1 MNSSNS
7 FLLRDDDTEEQYNFS
22 GATLT
27 ISDDEATQNL
37 LRHRTNISDMEKS
50 AILTGSDV
58 TSPIHVTSAYKEI
71 KSNTPIDD
79 GSYMCGPGIRDAQ
92 KTDDIPVTDEF
103 FCFRPGQFEKAV
115 ADCVNILL
123 RPANDANVV
132 GSWLLTDISHW
143 DHERERIFILTS
155 KTLLDVKYD
164 FIALKILQSNK
175 IRLNQIDTIIEGK
188 LTYPQASLVPRIE
201 GIANGLTSII
211 CGKLFCQSR
220 QPERPNAAVP
230 VQQNHPLTVATRYDF
245 SCFKP
250 VEKSDLGMRIMWNR
264 GRPISLLTSWNPFA
278 EDIPWRTV
286 KDHPILRAKSND
298 TLSLHERE
306 EFDSKKHIYSA
317 ESFSQTLRSIFSNAN
332 PDGVDFNCDFKEGPI
347 LMENYVGVGAVI
359 HNKHNFGFFK
369 VRGKFSF

>member
-1 MNSSNS
+1 MQASNS
-7 FLLRDDDTEEQYNFS
+7 FLLRDEDTDEQYNFS

-27 ISDDEATQNL
+27 ISDEEVTQNL

-58 TSPIHVTSAYKEI
+58 TSPIHITSSYKEI

-79 GSYMCGPGIRDAQ
+79 GSYMCGPGLRDAQ
-92 KTDDIPVTDEF
+92 KTESGTVTDEF

-115 ADCVNILL
+115 DECVNALL
-123 RPANDANVV
+123 RPANDTNII

-175 IRLNQIDTIIEGK
+175 IRLNQIDTIIQGK
-188 LTYPQASLVPRIE
+188 LTYPQTSLVPKIE

-220 QPERPNAAVP
+220 QPDRPASAAP
-230 VQQNHPLTVATRYDF
+230 MQQNPPLTIAQRYDF

-250 VEKSDLGMRIMWNR
+250 VERSELGMRIMWNR

-278 EDIPWRTV
+278 DDIPWRTV
-286 KDHPILRAKSND
+286 KNHPILQAKSND
-298 TLSLHERE
+298 NMSLQEKE
-306 EFDSKKHIYSA
+306 EFNTKKHIYSA
-317 ESFSQTLRSIFSNAN
+317 ASFHQSLQSIFSNAN

-347 LMENYVGVGAVI
+347 LMENYVGVSAVI

>member
-1 MNSSNS
+1 MQSSNS
-7 FLLRDDDTEEQYNFS
+7 FLLRDEDEQYNFS
-22 GATLT
+22 GATLR
-27 ISDDEATQNL
+27 ISDEEASTNL

-58 TSPIHVTSAYKEI
+58 TSPIHVASSYKEI

-79 GSYMCGPGIRDAQ
+79 GSYMCGPGIREAQ
-92 KTDDIPVTDEF
+92 KSQSLPVTDEF

-115 ADCVNILL
+115 ADCVNTLL
-123 RPANDANVV
+123 RPANDVSVV

-164 FIALKILQSNK
+164 FIALRILQSNK
-175 IRLNQIDTIIEGK
+175 VRLDQIDTVIQGK
-188 LTYPQASLVPRIE
+188 LCYPQASLVPRIE

-220 QPERPNAAVP
+220 QPERPTAGVP
-230 VQQNHPLTVATRYDF
+230 VQPNHPLTVATRYDF

-250 VEKSDLGMRIMWNR
+250 VERSEQGMRIMWNR

-286 KDHPILRAKSND
+286 KDHPILQTKSND
-298 TLSLHERE
+298 SLSLEEKE
-306 EFDSKKHIYSA
+306 EFNKKKHIYSV
-317 ESFSQTLRSIFSNAN
+317 ESFNEALQSIFSNAN
-332 PDGVDFNCDFKEGPI
+332 PDSVVFNCQFKEGPI

-359 HNKHNFGFFK
+359 HNKHSFGFFK